1 MNNLLTRAL
10 TGFVFAVLI
19 LGSLF
24 FSPWAVF
31 VVLGGFTV
39 VGLYEFHRLLNPEQP
54 AGILYYFLGVSIYI
68 LVALV
73 GMEVLEVSNYL
84 LVFMSFFILIGAEI
98 FHYPSP
104 SWKRITIGVTAFIY
118 ISMPM
123 GLMNSLYFVGGAGE
137 AFPWVLL
144 ALFILV
150 WANDVFAYLIGSMFG
165 KHKLYERLSPK
176 KTWEGSLGGLV
187 FTLLFAWGFSL
198 LSISLSLS
206 QWMGMGLIISIAA
219 NVGDLAESLLKRNAG
234 VKDSGSFMPGHGGAL
249 DRFDAILFAT
259 PFVYF
264 YLFIL

>member
-24 FSPWAVF
+24 LSPWAVF

-54 AGILYYFLGVSIYI
+54 AGILYYFLGASIYV

-73 GMEVLEVSNYL
+73 GMEVLDISNYL

-104 SWKRITIGVTAFIY
+104 SWKRITIGIT
-118 ISMPM
+118 MPM
-123 GLMNSLYFVGGAGE
+123 GLLNSLYFAGGSGE
-137 AFPWVLL
+137 AFPWVLF
-144 ALFILV
+144 AFFILV
-150 WANDVFAYLIGSMFG
+150 WANDVFAYLTGSIFG

-187 FTLLFAWGFSL
+187 FTLIFAWVFSL
-198 LSISLSLS
+198 LSTSLNFS
-206 QWMGMGLIISIAA
+206 QWMGMGLIISVAA

-264 YLFIL
+264 YLFVL